1 MADKPTGLSCPL
13 CLQAD
18 EPESMLTIHMTHGLA
33 VREFDV
39 TLCSQCVA
47 AIVGAIESAASGAGL
62 ELADQGAAPDEVE
75 ANVEIADHPSISES
89 ENERR
94 Q

>member
-1 MADKPTGLSCPL
+1 MDKPVGLSCPL

-18 EPESMLTIHMTHGLA
+18 EPESMLTVHITHGLA

-47 AIVGAIESAASGAGL
+47 AIVARIEQAVATAG
-62 ELADQGAAPDEVE
+62 EEATDQGAAAAKPESGEGAEVAE
-75 ANVEIADHPSISES
+75 DGSHAQP
-89 ENERR
+89 
-94 Q
+94 

>member
-1 MADKPTGLSCPL
+1 MDKPVGLSCPL

-18 EPESMLTIHMTHGLA
+18 EPESMLTVHIEHGLA

-47 AIVGAIESAASGAGL
+47 AIVARIESAVAAAG
-62 ELADQGAAPDEVE
+62 EESTDQGVAAVPPEGG
-75 ANVEIADHPSISES
+75 
-89 ENERR
+89 ENAGVAEDGSNAEP
-94 Q
+94 